1 MSGINLLKCCCSEEI
16 KCVDCVGKHTS
27 NHVIIV
33 SREYYWSGT
42 KTDCSDPTK
51 KFYVVYPNA
60 LIVEEPEFF
69 YLNGYS
75 PGTITVPNFSYTF
88 NPNTWFTGTCSLERR
103 TLSVSFY
110 IDWAVRVA
118 YESPP
123 PAGWDC
129 DPVVKSCCARF
140 THSMSW
146 GSCLDGECEVHAGY
160 SIIQEGKDGD
170 VTITADGYEMHL
182 PTDIYPPHTGRRYF
196 IQPCISLR
204 GLVCPT

>member
-27 NHVIIV
+27 NYVVIC
-33 SREYYWSGT
+33 SRDYYGGGVEI
-42 KTDCSDPTK
+42 DCSDAK
-51 KFYVVYPNA
+51 KLFENDANNPLV
-60 LIVEEPEFF
+60 VEEPEFF
-69 YLNGYS
+69 YLNGYA

-110 IDWAVRVA
+110 INYAIRAA
-118 YESPP
+118 YASPP

-129 DPVVKSCCARF
+129 DPVVKSCCAF
-140 THSMSW
+140 QTGNWVWGHWGYW
-146 GSCLDGECEVHAGY
+146 GSGSEVPGY

-182 PTDIYPPHTGRRYF
+182 PDIYPYISRRYF